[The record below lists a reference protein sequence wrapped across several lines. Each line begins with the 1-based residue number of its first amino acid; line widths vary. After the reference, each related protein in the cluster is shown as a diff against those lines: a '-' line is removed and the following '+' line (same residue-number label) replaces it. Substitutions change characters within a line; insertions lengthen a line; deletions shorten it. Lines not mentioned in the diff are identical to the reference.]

1 MTEITQFFIRLSAFL
16 GREIFAVLRQ
26 PMLILTLILGPFL
39 ILLLFGLGFRNE
51 AQPMRTLFV
60 INDENSEL
68 AQNLEETVST
78 LGPQLIYEGIT
89 TDKAEAVNKLLRRE
103 IDLIAEVPAHADE
116 MIRHNQ
122 PAVIT
127 LLHYEIDPMQ
137 KDYIS
142 VFGEVYINEINR
154 RVLLQATQQG
164 QQESTAVQQ
173 SLDATQQTVTEL
185 NQALALQDQ
194 QKVQKQ
200 QQVLEHDADILIQT
214 VGASVG
220 LVNGLNEAMGYEDVS
235 ETAVIEDLLNDIDQ
249 NSQSTNREN
258 GDTQGIAAEKE
269 RLTQLESDLDEL
281 ESLLQEF
288 QTIDPDILVRPF
300 RSEPKSIVST
310 ELRPSDYFAPAVIAL
325 LMQHLV
331 VTFAALSIVTE
342 RRAGTM
348 ELFRISPISPIETL
362 ISKYLS
368 YLLLAGL
375 LTAILTIVVVFGL
388 GVPMLGPWGLYV
400 LIMAALIFTSLGIG
414 FVISLVA
421 QTDSQAVQYSMIL
434 LLTSVFFSGA
444 FIGLHLLQGPV
455 KVVSWAIPATYGIRL
470 LQDIML
476 RGYLANPLLLT
487 SLTVFGLVFFVFA
500 WFLMRR
506 AMTQA

>member
-1 MTEITQFFIRLSAFL
+1 
-16 GREIFAVLRQ
+16 
-26 PMLILTLILGPFL
+26 
-39 ILLLFGLGFRNE
+39 
-51 AQPMRTLFV
+51 
-60 INDENSEL
+60 
-68 AQNLEETVST
+68 
-78 LGPQLIYEGIT
+78 
-89 TDKAEAVNKLLRRE
+89 
-103 IDLIAEVPAHADE
+103 
-116 MIRHNQ
+116 
-122 PAVIT
+122 
-127 LLHYEIDPMQ
+127 YEIDPMQ

-164 QQESTAVQQ
+164 QQESTAVQK
-173 SLDATQQTVTEL
+173 SLETTKQTAASL
-185 NQALALQDQ
+185 NQALELQDQ
-194 QKVQKQ
+194 QRVQQ
-200 QQVLEHDADILIQT
+200 EQQVLERDTDVLVQT

-220 LVNGLNEAMGYEDVS
+220 LINGLNQAMGYEDDS
-235 ETAVIEDLLNDIDQ
+235 ETAAIEDLLNDIDQ
-249 NSQSTNREN
+249 NSQSTSSEI
-258 GDTQGIAAEKE
+258 DETQNVAAEKQ

-281 ESLLQEF
+281 DNLLQEF
-288 QTIDPDILVRPF
+288 QTIDPDILIRPF
-300 RSEPKSIVST
+300 RSEPKSIASM
-310 ELRPSDYFAPAVIAL
+310 ELRPSDFFAPAVIAL

-331 VTFAALSIVTE
+331 VTFAALSVVTE
-342 RRAGTM
+342 RRSGTM

-368 YLLLAGL
+368 YMILGSL

-388 GVPMLGPWGLYV
+388 GVPMLGPWGLYA
-400 LIMAALIFTSLGIG
+400 LIMAALIFTSLGMG
-414 FVISLVA
+414 FVISLIA

-487 SLTVFGLVFFVFA
+487 SLTAIGVGFFVLA
-500 WFLMRR
+500 WVLMRR
-506 AMTQA
+506 AMAQA

>member
-26 PMLILTLILGPFL
+26 PMLILTLVLGPFL
-39 ILLLFGLGFRNE
+39 ILLLFGLGFNNQ
-51 AQPMRTLFV
+51 AQPLRTLFV
-60 INDENSEL
+60 IDDENSEL

-89 TDKAEAVNKLLRRE
+89 TDKAKAVEKLLRRE
-103 IDLIAEVPAHADE
+103 IDLIAEVPAHAE
-116 MIRHNQ
+116 ELIRNNQ

-154 RVLLQATQQG
+154 RVLLEATQQG

-173 SLDATQQTVTEL
+173 SLETTKQTAANL
-185 NQALALQDQ
+185 NQALELQDQ
-194 QKVQKQ
+194 QRVQQ
-200 QQVLEHDADILIQT
+200 EQQVLERDTDILIQT
-214 VGASVG
+214 VGASMG
-220 LVNGLNEAMGYEDVS
+220 LVNGFNQAMGYEDNS
-235 ETAVIEDLLNDIDQ
+235 ETAAIEDLLNDIDQ
-249 NSQSTNREN
+249 NSQANSSEI
-258 GDTQGIAAEKE
+258 GGTQEVTAEKQ
-269 RLTQLESDLDEL
+269 RLTQLEGDLDEL
-281 ESLLQEF
+281 DTLLQEF
-288 QTIDPDILVRPF
+288 QTIDPNILVRPF

-310 ELRPSDYFAPAVIAL
+310 ELRPSDFFAPAVIAL
-325 LMQHLV
+325 LMQHLA
-331 VTFAALSIVTE
+331 VTFAALSVVTE

-362 ISKYLS
+362 LSKYLS

-375 LTAILTIVVVFGL
+375 LTAVLTIVVVYGL
-388 GVPMLGPWGLYV
+388 GVPMLGPWSLYV

-421 QTDSQAVQYSMIL
+421 KTDSQAVQYSMIL

-444 FIGLHLLQGPV
+444 FIGLHLLRGPV
-455 KVVSWAIPATYGIRL
+455 KIVSWAIPATYGIRL

-476 RGYLANPLLLT
+476 RGYLVNTLLL
-487 SLTVFGLVFFVFA
+487 SGLTAIGVVFFLLA
-500 WFLMRR
+500 WFMMRR
-506 AMTQA
+506 AMAQA

>member
-1 MTEITQFFIRLSAFL
+1 MAEIFQFFIRLSAFL

-26 PMLILTLILGPFL
+26 PMLILTLVLGPFL

-51 AQPMRTLFV
+51 AQPLRTLFV
-60 INDENSEL
+60 IDDENSEL
-68 AQNLEETVST
+68 AQNLEKTVSN

-89 TDKAEAVNKLLRRE
+89 SDKEEAIQKLLRRE

-116 MIRHNQ
+116 LIRNNQ

-137 KDYIS
+137 KDYIA

-164 QQESTAVQQ
+164 QEESTAVQQ
-173 SLDATQQTVTEL
+173 SLDATKQTVADL
-185 NQALALQDQ
+185 NQALDSQDQ
-194 QKVQKQ
+194 DQVQEQ
-200 QQVLEHDADILIQT
+200 QQVLERDTDILVQT
-214 VGASVG
+214 VGASVS
-220 LVNGLNEAMGYEDVS
+220 LVNGLNQAMGYSNNTDTE
-235 ETAVIEDLLNDIDQ
+235 AIEDLLKDIDQ
-249 NSQSTNREN
+249 NSQPMSSETGN
-258 GDTQGIAAEKE
+258 TQEVAAEKQ
-269 RLTQLESDLDEL
+269 RLNQLEGNLDEL
-281 ESLLQEF
+281 NSLLEEF

-300 RSEPKSIVST
+300 RSEPKSIASVQ
-310 ELRPSDYFAPAVIAL
+310 LRPSDFFAPAVIAL

-331 VTFAALSIVTE
+331 VTFAALSVVTE

-362 ISKYLS
+362 LSKYLS
-368 YLLLAGL
+368 YFILGSMLTII
-375 LTAILTIVVVFGL
+375 LTAVVVYGL
-388 GVPMLGPWGLYV
+388 GVPMLGPWGLYA
-400 LIMAALIFTSLGIG
+400 LIMTSLIFTSLGIG
-414 FVISLVA
+414 FVISLIA

-487 SLTVFGLVFFVFA
+487 SLTAIGSLFFVIA
-500 WFLMRR
+500 WVLMRR
-506 AMTQA
+506 AMAQA